1 MQCLMISVEYFKF
14 KINRCRVYKI
24 MQATEISPYWP
35 HLQVQTFTRTQSTLV
50 NIKEV
55 KFCITT

>member
-1 MQCLMISVEYFKF
+1 
-14 KINRCRVYKI
+14 

-55 KFCITT
+55 KFCITTWTIAIFYIYKALTITVTYGEVSV